1 MRWCEPFGR
10 RSRGC
15 PPVANPYLRGDAGRP
30 GSDVIFMSD
39 SVDRQERRAERAEAL
54 LTAYKRWVSPVLHG
68 LGGSLLPMQGECRY
82 QPTCSEYA
90 AIAVARYGWLRG
102 SEMATR
108 RVLRCHPLSRR
119 GRRGGFDPVP

>member
-1 MRWCEPFGR
+1 MAT
-10 RSRGC
+10 S
-15 PPVANPYLRGDAGRP
+15 
-30 GSDVIFMSD
+30 
-39 SVDRQERRAERAEAL
+39 QERRAARVERLAGL
-54 LTAYKRWVSPVLHG
+54 YQRWISPGLHS
-68 LGGSLLPMQGECRY
+68 LAGSLLPMPSGCRF

-102 SEMATR
+102 SGMAMA